1 MYLVKRRQIWWA
13 LHELPKRL
21 HATHGRRLARSLGTP
36 DKAKARHLASILWL
50 HDWSKRVKGQEPD
63 RADQAEVALY
73 RDLIQ
78 NAETEREKELLKD
91 HVAEMAED
99 RYRKAKTA
107 KERENALRFNEEA
120 QGRLTPLTEHLD
132 DWLSA
137 AQDTLKSKDMKRA
150 AITKMSLA
158 LPYIQ
163 EVDQKAAQA
172 WLANVV
178 KTEGLTAKTATRL
191 LSFVRG
197 YWKHLKSEGIVTE
210 EPFVGL
216 TMPPTARRSGSWLPF
231 TPAQVV
237 ALEKRARAKDGELAD
252 LIVLGMWTGARIEEL
267 CSLKIEQVDFE
278 AQAFTVVDAKT
289 SAGNREVPIHS
300 RLLPKLKELAGERTE
315 GYVLADLTP
324 NKFGDRS
331 NAVGK
336 RFGRLKKAAGFGAQH
351 VFHGIRKCV
360 STQLENALVP
370 EGISADLLGHEKPTI
385 TYGLYSGG
393 ASLEVKRTA
402 LEKLH
407 Y

>member
-1 MYLVKRRQIWWA
+1 M
-13 LHELPKRL
+13 
-21 HATHGRRLARSLGTP
+21 GTP

>member
-1 MYLVKRRQIWWA
+1 MYLVKRRQVWWA

-21 HATHGRRLARSLGTP
+21 HATLGRRLARSLGTP
-36 DKAKARHLASILWL
+36 DRAKAKHLASILWL

-73 RDLIQ
+73 RDLIR

-300 RLLPKLKELAGERTE
+300 SLLPKFKELVGTRTE

-331 NAVGK
+331 NAIGK
-336 RFGRLKKAAGFGAQH
+336 RFGRLKKVAGFGAQH

-370 EGISADLLGHEKPTI
+370 EGISADILGHEKPTI

-393 ASLEVKRTA
+393 ASLEVKRVA
-402 LEKLH
+402 LEKLQ